1 MLRRQRNKTT
11 GALNAE
17 QEVAPEG
24 LVNRLVGRLWRRP
37 DTDFSPKRG
46 AQTHVIILDGTMSSL
61 HPGCESNVGHTY
73 ALLREMSSKV
83 SIYYEPGLQWRDW
96 RSSIDVLM
104 GRGINAQ
111 IRRAYGYLASRYR
124 PGDRIFLIG
133 YSRGAYAVRSLAGVL
148 DRIGLLKSECAT
160 ERKVRD
166 VYRHYECSPDGEAA
180 QDFRAAYCHD
190 KIEIEAIG
198 VWDTVKSLGIN
209 APVLWRIS
217 EGWHAFHNHEL
228 SSIVKNGFHAL
239 ALNENRVAY
248 KALPW
253 TSPDGFDGR
262 VEQVWFAGAH
272 GDVGGQVGHF
282 PVARPLANI
291 PLVWLLARLQECGL
305 PLPQGWNLR
314 YPQDPTA
321 PALGTWRGYGR
332 LLLTRRRRVVGAD
345 PSERLHESVKVR
357 GMAHEDVDEGLE
369 KLKVWR
375 SA

>member
-133 YSRGAYAVRSLAGVL
+133 YSRGAYAC
-148 DRIGLLKSECAT
+148 LL
-160 ERKVRD
+160 
-166 VYRHYECSPDGEAA
+166 Y
-180 QDFRAAYCHD
+180 
-190 KIEIEAIG
+190 
-198 VWDTVKSLGIN
+198 
-209 APVLWRIS
+209 
-217 EGWHAFHNHEL
+217 
-228 SSIVKNGFHAL
+228 
-239 ALNENRVAY
+239 
-248 KALPW
+248 
-253 TSPDGFDGR
+253 TSPSPRD
-262 VEQVWFAGAH
+262 
-272 GDVGGQVGHF
+272 
-282 PVARPLANI
+282 
-291 PLVWLLARLQECGL
+291 
-305 PLPQGWNLR
+305 
-314 YPQDPTA
+314 
-321 PALGTWRGYGR
+321 
-332 LLLTRRRRVVGAD
+332 
-345 PSERLHESVKVR
+345 
-357 GMAHEDVDEGLE
+357 
-369 KLKVWR
+369 
-375 SA
+375 